1 MAADTTESPTLYLMV
16 GLPGSGKTTRSL
28 EIEASRGALRLSP
41 DEWLGPLFGK
51 TENERARDVI
61 EGRLIWLA
69 LKALAGGNDV
79 ILDFGFWSK
88 EERDALR
95 FAATTVGA
103 SCRLIYL
110 EVDESEQRLRLE
122 RRYLADPAYRAEVL
136 PQVLSE
142 ARKYFR
148 VPDAHEFGSREP
160 GPPPDGFDNWL
171 TWMHERWPTSDGRM
185 FAG

>member
-1 MAADTTESPTLYLMV
+1 MATDTTATPVLYLMV

-41 DEWLGPLFGK
+41 DEWLEPLFGRA
-51 TENERARDVI
+51 ENERARDVI

-69 LKALAGGNDV
+69 LKALPRGNDV

-88 EERDALR
+88 EERDALC

-110 EVDESEQRLRLE
+110 EVEESEQRLRLE

-148 VPDAHEFGSREP
+148 APDANELGSP
-160 GPPPDGFDNWL
+160 APSPPPDGFDNWL
-171 TWMHERWPTSDGRM
+171 AWMHERWPTCDGEM
-185 FAG
+185 FGG